1 MGEII
6 TLTMAMRHCRRAIAA
21 WPLSFKSQP
30 IRAVIPIAFD
40 RSTSGRSFF
49 SNGSGGECR
58 RCRVDKA
65 VPLLSVPFGGRFMQG
80 VKRCV
85 SPWPFISAVELR
97 SEAASAL
104 RASSRNMAVAVG
116 RFFHRKR

>member
-1 MGEII
+1 MGKII

-49 SNGSGGECR
+49 FKRQR
-58 RCRVDKA
+58 RRV
-65 VPLLSVPFGGRFMQG
+65 
-80 VKRCV
+80 
-85 SPWPFISAVELR
+85 
-97 SEAASAL
+97 SAL
-104 RASSRNMAVAVG
+104 SRG
-116 RFFHRKR
+116 

>member
-1 MGEII
+1 M
-6 TLTMAMRHCRRAIAA
+6 
-21 WPLSFKSQP
+21 
-30 IRAVIPIAFD
+30 
-40 RSTSGRSFF
+40 
-49 SNGSGGECR
+49 
-58 RCRVDKA
+58 
-65 VPLLSVPFGGRFMQG
+65 PLLSVPFGGRFMQG